1 MTRMY
6 GVTTAM
12 VTPFDTEGKVDEKTL
27 RSYTEYLVEQGV
39 HCLYPCGTTGEMLKM
54 SSEERKL
61 VAQTVVDQVAGRIP
75 VFIHVG
81 AMTTVQ
87 TIELALHAKEI
98 GAAGVGVVTPQYFGV
113 TDREMI
119 EFYVTVSKALDDD
132 FAVYLY
138 NIPQCAANDLTPQ
151 VIERILER
159 TKNVVGVKYSFA
171 DFIRLKDYLA
181 CNNGNFDVVFGPDRL
196 LLPAMAMGCVGT
208 VSGCSNCGP
217 QPFVQVYERFMQGD
231 LDGAREAQG
240 RATRLCEITKNGANM
255 AIFKAAMEFNGLPA
269 SHMRA
274 PALDLTVDEREEL
287 FAALEVYR
295 LDDGHPLS

>member
-1 MTRMY
+1 MY

-12 VTPFDTEGKVDEKTL
+12 LTPFDVNGNVDIKTL
-27 RSYTEYLVEQGV
+27 RLYTEYLVNEGV

-54 SSEERKL
+54 NSDERKL
-61 VAQTVVDQVAGRIP
+61 VAQTVIEQVAGRRP

-81 AMTTVQ
+81 AMTTAE
-87 TIELALHAKEI
+87 TLELALHAQTI
-98 GAAGVGVVTPQYFGV
+98 GASGVGIVTPQYFGV
-113 TDREMI
+113 TEREMI
-119 EFYVTVSKALDDD
+119 EFYVTVATALDDD

-151 VIERILER
+151 MIEQILKR

-171 DFIRLKDYLA
+171 DFVRLKDYLT

-217 QPFVQVYERFMQGD
+217 KPFVQVYDRFVQGD
-231 LDGAREAQG
+231 LKGARIAQHC
-240 RATRLCEITKNGANM
+240 ATQLCEITKNGANM

-274 PALDLTVDEREEL
+274 PALDLTESERQEL
-287 FAALEVYR
+287 FEALGAYR
-295 LDDGHPLS
+295 S

>member
-1 MTRMY
+1 
-6 GVTTAM
+6 
-12 VTPFDTEGKVDEKTL
+12 
-27 RSYTEYLVEQGV
+27 
-39 HCLYPCGTTGEMLKM
+39 ML
-54 SSEERKL
+54 
-61 VAQTVVDQVAGRIP
+61 
-75 VFIHVG
+75 
-81 AMTTVQ
+81 
-87 TIELALHAKEI
+87 
-98 GAAGVGVVTPQYFGV
+98 
-113 TDREMI
+113 
-119 EFYVTVSKALDDD
+119 EFYVTVSKELDDD

-181 CNNGNFDVVFGPDRL
+181 CNNGNFDVV
-196 LLPAMAMGCVGT
+196 VGT

-217 QPFVQVYERFMQGD
+217 QPFVQVYERFMRGD

-274 PALDLTVDEREEL
+274 PALDLTSDERDDL
-287 FAALEVYR
+287 FAALEAYR
-295 LDDGHPLS
+295 LEDGYSLS